1 MKNLGWYKKMKKR
14 DTILEQANKIIRKEY
29 NSNFQFNTMGRTE
42 RTWFFTICKILDQR
56 LVKIKKEFRKELDE
70 KIIF

>member
-29 NSNFQFNTMGRTE
+29 NSNFQFNTMGHTE

-56 LVKIKKEFRKELDE
+56 LAKIKKDFEKQLDD